1 MLDIRWLR
9 EHPDEA
15 AERLASR
22 GRPVP
27 LQEVLELDR
36 EHRALLTELE
46 ARRAAH
52 NRLSQEINRRVKAG
66 APAGD
71 LPHRARE
78 VAETLAALEP
88 RLREVEARLRDLLLA
103 LPNLPHPDVPAG
115 TDQTANRI
123 VRASGEQVR
132 LPWARPHWEIAQAL
146 DLLDPPRATAIAG
159 SRFPLLKGEGARLQ
173 RALSHFMLDLAIGR
187 GFTEIAPPLLATGEA
202 LLATGHLPKFEDGLF
217 QTREG
222 LSLIPTAEVPLVNLH
237 RDEVLEGETL
247 PRRYAALT
255 PCFRKEAG
263 APGRETRG
271 LIRVHQFEKVE
282 LVSFTRPEDSGA
294 ELERLV
300 VAAEAVA
307 SALRLPYRVVELCAG
322 ELGFTARRTYDLE
335 VWCPGLGRYLEVSS
349 CSDCGDFQARRC
361 ATRYRDGSG
370 RPRFVHTL
378 NASALA
384 VGRTL
389 AALLENGLQEDGS
402 VVLPPALRPYL
413 GGKDRIAR
421 ER

>member
-1 MLDIRWLR
+1 
-9 EHPDEA
+9 
-15 AERLASR
+15 
-22 GRPVP
+22 
-27 LQEVLELDR
+27 
-36 EHRALLTELE
+36 
-46 ARRAAH
+46 
-52 NRLSQEINRRVKAG
+52 
-66 APAGD
+66 
-71 LPHRARE
+71 
-78 VAETLAALEP
+78 
-88 RLREVEARLRDLLLA
+88 
-103 LPNLPHPDVPAG
+103 
-115 TDQTANRI
+115 
-123 VRASGEQVR
+123 
-132 LPWARPHWEIAQAL
+132 
-146 DLLDPPRATAIAG
+146 
-159 SRFPLLKGEGARLQ
+159 
-173 RALSHFMLDLAIGR
+173 MLDLATER
-187 GFTEIAPPLLATGEA
+187 GFTEIARRCSPPASVACQRASAG
-202 LLATGHLPKFEDGLF
+202 FE
-217 QTREG
+217 E
-222 LSLIPTAEVPLVNLH
+222 LSSKRGGSLLIPTAEVPLVNLH

-282 LVSFTRPEDSGA
+282 LVSFTRPEDSDA

-300 VAAEAVA
+300 AAAETVA
-307 SALRLPYRVVELCAG
+307 STLRLPYRVVELCAG

-384 VGRTL
+384 AGRTL

-402 VVLPPALRPYL
+402 VVLPSALRPYF